1 GGGVGHVAQDH
12 HAVLGQ
18 GAVVVLV
25 DRLQR
30 AAAGGRVRRR
40 VVLVFGGVVA
50 AEHGVE
56 GQAEAAAGPVLQRRG
71 GAPLVLLVEVHAVA
85 DLVLEHDQVGLA
97 GVGAVAHYHARVAR
111 QHLGGLGAARA
122 RGPKEARHGAEVD
135 AGGGV
140 GAVGAP

>member
-1 GGGVGHVAQDH
+1 GARVGAGGGLAAASGPAGARGRVGHVLEVGVVQRLLRAGVADHGVHAADVALPVQRQAVLRVVGLVDPLLAQELVLGGGVGHVAQDH

-56 GQAEAAAGPVLQRRG
+56 GQAEAAAGPVLQ
-71 GAPLVLLVEVHAVA
+71 
-85 DLVLEHDQVGLA
+85 
-97 GVGAVAHYHARVAR
+97 
-111 QHLGGLGAARA
+111 
-122 RGPKEARHGAEVD
+122 
-135 AGGGV
+135 
-140 GAVGAP
+140 